1 MAEEAEL
8 EESRGRRT
16 RFGFAHRPRRV
27 THPHCLPDTKNGLH
41 ATWQAMQQETGWR
54 PEEALLP
61 YAKLVRY
68 KHVSHEDVREGNV
81 WVDVVADGKPLRRNV
96 GLLRY
101 V

>member
-16 RFGFAHRPRRV
+16 RFGFAHRPPPRRLN
-27 THPHCLPDTKNGLH
+27 LPANNINGLQ

-68 KHVSHEDVREGNV
+68 KHVSHEDMREGNV

-96 GLLRY
+96 GLLRC